1 MREFVRN
8 SALAVLA
15 LFASTEAF
23 AQAQGVYLP
32 APPQGSG
39 GEDSIETAGGTRCRQ
54 SINSSGGYVD
64 VGVSGSAATPETVDP
79 FLQYRPFS
87 NERDAR
93 ALVYARVTIPLG
105 QRPERID
112 CTRLYE
118 MELQRL
124 REEIALLQ
132 PAAGVGRKRRS
143 EGNQAFAVPVD
154 DRVE

>member
-23 AQAQGVYLP
+23 AQSQGVYLP

-124 REEIALLQ
+124 REEIALLKM
-132 PAAGVGRKRRS
+132 AA
-143 EGNQAFAVPVD
+143 E
-154 DRVE
+154 

>member
-1 MREFVRN
+1 MLR
-8 SALAVLA
+8 ALESVSHTHIHTHFSCRCLA
-15 LFASTEAF
+15 LSTSSLRL
-23 AQAQGVYLP
+23 GSVYLP

-124 REEIALLQ
+124 REEIALLRM
-132 PAAGVGRKRRS
+132 AA
-143 EGNQAFAVPVD
+143 E
-154 DRVE
+154 